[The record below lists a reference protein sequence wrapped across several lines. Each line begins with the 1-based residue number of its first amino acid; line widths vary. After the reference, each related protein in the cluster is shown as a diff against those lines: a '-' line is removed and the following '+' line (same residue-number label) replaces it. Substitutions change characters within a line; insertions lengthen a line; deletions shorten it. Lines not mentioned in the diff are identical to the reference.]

1 MTRCVALVS
10 ATAGDEV
17 RRAAATGSRPCP
29 DYLRL
34 QERHGVELVDWG
46 SIPRSS
52 GRRSVSQ
59 SMRHVRAAMPKISKA
74 DVVLSDGEHLGIPL
88 AVAMAALR
96 MNTPHVCIG
105 HHLLTPSKQR
115 VFKALKPQHHIN
127 RIVVHSHNQ
136 IELLRSSLPGVAPIV
151 CTVPYAV
158 DVDFWS
164 PRGGRPSPNLVASA
178 GKEHRDYATL
188 VAALP
193 DDADLFVAE
202 DSPFSPAAR
211 GQAPEAW
218 PARVGRGSLDPRGL
232 RDLYERAAVVVVPVL
247 DTNFPAGITTLLE
260 AMAMAKAVIV
270 SGTDALVEVVDDGRS
285 GVVVPPGDVGRM
297 AAAIE
302 VLLADA
308 ERRRALGAEARKTVM
323 ERFGLDDYVDAL
335 ADLLRE
341 VSGCPSD
348 TSTRRWDKK

>member
-1 MTRCVALVS
+1 MTRSVALVS
-10 ATAGDEV
+10 AKAGEEV
-17 RRAAATGSRPCP
+17 RRAVATGLRPCP

-34 QERHGVELVDWG
+34 QERHGVELIDWE

-52 GRRSVSQ
+52 GKRSVSQ
-59 SMRHVRAAMPKISKA
+59 SMRHVRAAMPRISKA

-88 AVAMAALR
+88 AIVMAARR

-105 HHLLTPSKQR
+105 HHLLTPAKQR
-115 VFKALKPQHHIN
+115 VFKTLKPEGHID
-127 RIVVHSHNQ
+127 RIVVHSNNQ
-136 IELLRSSLPGVAPIV
+136 IELLRESIPGVAPLL

-164 PRGGRPSPNLVASA
+164 PSGGRPSPNLVASA

-193 DDADLFVAE
+193 DAADLFVA
-202 DSPFSPAAR
+202 DHSPFSPAAH
-211 GQAPEAW
+211 GQAPAAW
-218 PARVGRGSLDPRGL
+218 PARVGRGPLDPRGL
-232 RDLYERAAVVVVPVL
+232 RDLYDRAAVVVVPVL

-270 SGTDALVEVVDDGRS
+270 TGTDALAEVVEDGRS

-297 AAAIE
+297 AEAIE
-302 VLLADA
+302 LLLADA
-308 ERRRALGAEARKTVM
+308 ERRRAMGAEARKAVI
-323 ERFGLDDYVDAL
+323 ERYALDAYVDAL
-335 ADLLRE
+335 AGVLAE
-341 VSGCPSD
+341 ASGSP
-348 TSTRRWDKK
+348 TGTTTR